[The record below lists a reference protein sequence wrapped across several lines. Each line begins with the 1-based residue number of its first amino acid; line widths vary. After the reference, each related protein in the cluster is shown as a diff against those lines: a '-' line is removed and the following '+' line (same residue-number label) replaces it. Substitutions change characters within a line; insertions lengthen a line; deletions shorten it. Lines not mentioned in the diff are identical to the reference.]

1 MTLQTHILP
10 KNQLALYPYLKA
22 ITELGFVLFGGTAI
36 ALQLG
41 HRHSIDFDF
50 FTHID
55 ITNLHDIL
63 LNLDNITVKT
73 TFQKTDNALVFKTN
87 NEVKFSFFGTLDFV
101 KLANIVQSDDEILKL
116 ANLEALLIAKLKA
129 TCDRAEY
136 KDYKDIIAILK
147 TGQVSLE
154 NGLLGVLDYFGDKF
168 PLINIIKGLNYFE
181 DGDLYELSKDDKI
194 YLCEKVN
201 SLDMAQLNKE
211 VALKKQYLQSPFKDN
226 NIKKETNK
234 ALFRKK

>member
-10 KNQLALYPYLKA
+10 KNQLALYPHLKA

-41 HRHSIDFDF
+41 HRHSVDFDF

-55 ITNLHDIL
+55 IANLHGIL
-63 LNLDNITVKT
+63 LNLDNITAKT
-73 TFQKTDNALVFKTN
+73 ILQQTDNTLVFKTN
-87 NEVKFSFFGTLDFV
+87 NGVKLSFFGTLDFV
-101 KLANIVQSDDEILKL
+101 KLANIIQSDDEVLKL
-116 ANLEALLIAKLKA
+116 ADLEALLITKLKA

-154 NGLLGVLDYFGDKF
+154 SGLLGVSGYFGDKF

-181 DGDLYELSKDDKI
+181 DGDLYELSKDDKF
-194 YLCEKVN
+194 YLCEKVSN
-201 SLDMAQLNKE
+201 LDIAQLNKE
-211 VALKKQYLQSPFKDN
+211 IILNPNFCP
-226 NIKKETNK
+226 
-234 ALFRKK
+234 